1 MYDIQS
7 YDVGLQA
14 PHKCFSGWHGKR
26 GKQASNQPKDGVLIE
41 NASWLQNCTFHAQR
55 EVIALISHRDSSSVE
70 TIIVVCK
77 SAGLVDPIWSTAVPA
92 CSLMSR
98 HVLCRT
104 PCCPQTWCTTW
115 WAHVGTATSMA
126 DWATSAKDFRNSMC
140 VRLGKQGF
148 FRHARAEP
156 WYGSTPGGCEWCV
169 RTASSI
175 TGSSEL
181 RPVAVLYP
189 STTCVWA
196 FLKQAEVLAHLPFHC
211 RCCLGCSYIWYMIQ
225 SVCHYALWPSFWWDP
240 CTASLFQTQRHRP
253 RLSPTTKVWFP
264 PHISRFT
271 SIIATP
277 SGCKRLTYGSK
288 KVPRSSRNMQTLVSK
303 VRFWNVW
310 IFWIYQNLFRRIMNG
325 PRPRSLDRLG
335 ADSNWLR
342 REVYRTLIGS
352 KSLMATW
359 LKNHSQVL
367 RPTAVCRR
375 VCVCVSCIGL

>member
-1 MYDIQS
+1 MS
-7 YDVGLQA
+7 L
-14 PHKCFSGWHGKR
+14 C
-26 GKQASNQPKDGVLIE
+26 
-41 NASWLQNCTFHAQR
+41 
-55 EVIALISHRDSSSVE
+55 
-70 TIIVVCK
+70 IV
-77 SAGLVDPIWSTAVPA
+77 AFF
-92 CSLMSR
+92 LMS
-98 HVLCRT
+98 
-104 PCCPQTWCTTW
+104 
-115 WAHVGTATSMA
+115 
-126 DWATSAKDFRNSMC
+126 
-140 VRLGKQGF
+140 
-148 FRHARAEP
+148 
-156 WYGSTPGGCEWCV
+156 
-169 RTASSI
+169 
-175 TGSSEL
+175 
-181 RPVAVLYP
+181 
-189 STTCVWA
+189 
-196 FLKQAEVLAHLPFHC
+196 
-211 RCCLGCSYIWYMIQ
+211 
-225 SVCHYALWPSFWWDP
+225 P
-240 CTASLFQTQRHRP
+240 CTASLFQTHRHRP

-367 RPTAVCRR
+367 RPTAVCRC
-375 VCVCVSCIGL
+375 VCVCVCVMYRPVRKSGWSQQKETSVAKNDKITWASKSHLFAAGSSSTSRIAFNATALSIKSCVKEWCHWQVGKFTPSLKHKEKKHRGKSKPRLCDGSCSCQPLNPREQ